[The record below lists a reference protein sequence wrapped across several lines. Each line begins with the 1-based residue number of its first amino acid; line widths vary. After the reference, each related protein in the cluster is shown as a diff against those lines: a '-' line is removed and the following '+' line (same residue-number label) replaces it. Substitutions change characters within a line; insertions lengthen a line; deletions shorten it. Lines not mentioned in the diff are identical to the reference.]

1 MSSGPTVAQTQV
13 VNYVLPIVA
22 TFVTSFRLYCRKRR
36 SLLWLDD
43 AWAACAMIFDIA
55 LMICSALY
63 LNGYVFRPQWAKI
76 ALYYTLTQCF
86 YGVIWCSRLSIL
98 FTVVRLACWGTRRL
112 LIRIAII
119 FGVVWA
125 ILFAQVWWTCESDPS
140 WKKEPRPQCPLGRN
154 VAIAQIV
161 TDVLG
166 DTVLILAPF
175 FLIYKATVLT
185 TAQRVRVICLFST
198 SAITTAVSL
207 THSYYVFTE
216 GQLKEAVSAMFEAS
230 ISLIVANLS
239 VVVTF
244 FLRMLADEDVITR
257 RDSPHSSTM
266 EFSGEGISVEV

>member
-1 MSSGPTVAQTQV
+1 
-13 VNYVLPIVA
+13 
-22 TFVTSFRLYCRKRR
+22 
-36 SLLWLDD
+36 
-43 AWAACAMIFDIA
+43 
-55 LMICSALY
+55 
-63 LNGYVFRPQWAKI
+63 
-76 ALYYTLTQCF
+76 
-86 YGVIWCSRLSIL
+86 
-98 FTVVRLACWGTRRL
+98 
-112 LIRIAII
+112 IAII

-140 WKKEPRPQCPLGRN
+140 WKKQPRPQCPLGRN

-175 FLIYKATVLT
+175 FLLYKATALT

-207 THSYYVFTE
+207 VHSYYVFTE
-216 GQLKEAVSAMFEAS
+216 GQLKEAVAAMFEVS

-244 FLRMLADEDVITR
+244 FLRMLADEDTITR
-257 RDSPHSSTM
+257 QDAQSSGQSM
-266 EFSGEGISVEV
+266 RFFDGSEEASAEV